1 MCQVLIGFE
10 SYQYGSLRYRCASYH
25 HRFREEVSEQ
35 ADQARLA
42 RIEKYCK
49 TRSYYKGRLTVFNNF
64 LQYGDVKQISARLEN
79 LKTIYA
85 DFMRIQSKLDACY
98 PQGEPGNERKDF
110 EERYYALVT
119 KATKKIKIFK
129 RQRASLSSLNQA
141 GPSGGQALGSVKE
154 QKMQANGQALP
165 LASTPLRN
173 SNPFRVTN
181 SQPPRN
187 LPLTVTLIRRPNQGQ
202 NTKNLLFSVIG
213 VAIFSATPSAEAT
226 AIKNSDFFW
235 FGFRMGSFYFF
246 I

>member
-1 MCQVLIGFE
+1 MAHLDTDVPPTTTDSG
-10 SYQYGSLRYRCASYH
+10 
-25 HRFREEVSEQ
+25 EEVSEQ

-154 QKMQANGQALP
+154 QKMQLMARPYLSLVP
-165 LASTPLRN
+165 LY
-173 SNPFRVTN
+173 
-181 SQPPRN
+181 
-187 LPLTVTLIRRPNQGQ
+187 
-202 NTKNLLFSVIG
+202 VIQIHF
-213 VAIFSATPSAEAT
+213 V
-226 AIKNSDFFW
+226 
-235 FGFRMGSFYFF
+235 
-246 I
+246 